1 MRSIGRAALLVA
13 AIPCAGC
20 TVSTS
25 TVRVRDT
32 APVALESTDG
42 AALLPEGGSTAR
54 VASGSFWRPFQKV
67 AYDVVGERASDGAI
81 TLRCDAC
88 ETTSFPALAANGV
101 TEPTWSWR
109 VAIEPSRV
117 VVSYEDE
124 CLERHRHFCEAALP
138 VRLTVPSDDVVEVRR
153 RIEPV
158 RPLGYVYT
166 AVSALALGALAVVA
180 IRDHDAAPVAAA
192 GAVPFLAFGGVG
204 LWEILAP
211 AKEEVWTPTPGAH

>member
-1 MRSIGRAALLVA
+1 LRAALLLA
-13 AIPCAGC
+13 AAVPCAGC
-20 TVSTS
+20 TLSTT

-32 APVALESTDG
+32 APVTLESTEG
-42 AALLPEGGSTAR
+42 AALLPQGGSTAR
-54 VASGSFWRPFQKV
+54 VASGTFWRPFEFHET

-88 ETTSFPALAANGV
+88 ETASFPALQASGV
-101 TEPTWSWR
+101 TKPTWSWR

-124 CLERHRHFCEAALP
+124 CLQRHRHFCDAPLP
-138 VRLTVPSDDVVEVRR
+138 VHLTVPRDDVVEVRR

-158 RPLGYVYT
+158 RPIGYLYT
-166 AVSALALGALAVVA
+166 AVSALALGALTVVA
-180 IRDHDAAPVAAA
+180 IRDHDAAPIAAV

-204 LWEILAP
+204 LWELLAP
-211 AKEEVWTPTPGAH
+211 AKEEVWTPAPSER